1 MSQINKNILEE
12 EILIRKRKDVKTFL
26 KKNIKQ
32 LLLIILKLNFILL
45 KKQGKLG
52 YKLKKTSIN
61 IDSFLMM
68 MKVFHIFY
76 QKIGEKLKNNNIKLF
91 QKI

>member
-68 MKVFHIFY
+68 MKVFIYF
-76 QKIGEKLKNNNIKLF
+76 IKR
-91 QKI
+91 